1 MSELI
6 SVIITAFTETVTGLG
21 GGLVEGAEALVYTA
35 SGDSKTLSTLILVVF
50 TLTGFSIGFAI
61 IKWLLGLMKIG

>member
-6 SVIITAFTETVTGLG
+6 SVIVEAFTSTVTGLG
-21 GGLVEGAEALVYTA
+21 GGLVEGAETLVYVGA
-35 SGDSKTLSTLILVVF
+35 GDSKTLSTLILVVF
-50 TLTGFSIGFAI
+50 TLAGFSIGFAI